1 MIELM
6 RPNYILI
13 IVEVFSDMN
22 NVRRSF
28 IDEPKG
34 APKILKEITNR
45 VEKKL
50 NKKFEVDFLIPIHF
64 SIIKKPITIH
74 IEGVKRPSTS
84 RRGVGAM
91 QLYEYIGSSDD
102 LGPIMEVLSEFFR
115 NKIEELKATSS
126 KNWLAL
132 VTDYKIVLGKDYEE
146 IK

>member
-1 MIELM
+1 MIEIM

-13 IVEVFSDMN
+13 IVDVISDMN
-22 NVRRSF
+22 SVRRSF
-28 IDEPKG
+28 IDDPKG
-34 APKILKEITNR
+34 SPKILKEIRNR

-74 IEGVKRPSTS
+74 IEGVKGHSTS
-84 RRGVGAM
+84 KRGVGAM

-102 LGPIMEVLSEFFR
+102 LGPIVEIVSEFFR
-115 NKIEELKATSS
+115 NKIEELKVTSS
-126 KNWLAL
+126 KNWLAS

-146 IK
+146 TR